1 MGYVFEAWQYHHQI
15 SQITELAKQFPDLTI
30 VLNHFSGPLGIGPYS
45 DKREEIFLQWQKD
58 IKVLSQHENVYAK
71 LGGLAMPVNGF
82 GFHLQDKPPTSDDF
96 IFSQKAFY
104 ETALENFSP
113 ARCMFESNFPVD
125 KASISYSVLWNA
137 FKKMASSFSL
147 EERDQLFYKTA
158 AKVYRI
164 TD

>member
-1 MGYVFEAWQYHHQI
+1 M
-15 SQITELAKQFPDLTI
+15 
-30 VLNHFSGPLGIGPYS
+30 LNHFSGPLGIGPYS
-45 DKREEIFLQWQKD
+45 YKREEIFLQWQKD
-58 IKVLSQHENVYAK
+58 IKELSQHENVYAK

-82 GFHLQDKPPTSDDF
+82 GFHLQDKPPTSDAF

-104 ETALENFSP
+104 ETALEYFSP

-137 FKKMASSFSL
+137 FKKMASNFSL